1 VGIGVSQPSFF
12 EIVRGELQATETRMR
27 AVRHP
32 ADANLQT
39 ALDHLLSAG
48 GKRIRPTVALLAGHL
63 VEAPPEPLVNFAAA
77 VEMLHTATLVHD
89 DLIDGALLRRG
100 IPTLNSQWTPG
111 ATVLTGDFIFAW
123 AAHLGAQTDS
133 VRVMVSFARTLMT
146 IINGEL
152 AQMFGRTQRASRE
165 EYDQRIYAKTA
176 ALFELAGSGAA
187 LITVHE
193 SPLAPRL
200 GDFGRQVGMAF
211 QIVDDILDFTA
222 DSTRL
227 GKPVGNDLRQGLITL
242 PVLCYGD
249 QHPEDQDV
257 QAVLNPEHR
266 HQADVDR
273 LVEAIARSEAIAAA
287 MSEARRFASA
297 ARDALHGVT
306 AGRYR
311 DGLLELADFVVARD
325 L

>member
-1 VGIGVSQPSFF
+1 VSQPSFF
-12 EIVRGELQATETRMR
+12 EIVRSELQATEVRMR
-27 AVRHP
+27 AIRHP
-32 ADANLQT
+32 ADSNLQS

-63 VEAPPEPLVNFAAA
+63 VEAPTEPLVNFAAA

-152 AQMFGRTQRASRE
+152 AQMFGRTQRVGRE

-176 ALFELAGSGAA
+176 ALFELAGAGAA
-187 LITVHE
+187 LIASE
-193 SPLAPRL
+193 ASPMSARL

-211 QIVDDILDFTA
+211 QIVDDVLDFTA
-222 DSTRL
+222 DSARL

-249 QHPEDQDV
+249 RHPEDQDL
-257 QAVLNPEHR
+257 QAALDPEHR

-273 LVEAIARSEAIAAA
+273 LVSAIARSEAIPVA
-287 MSEARRFASA
+287 MTEARRFAAA
-297 ARDALHGVT
+297 ARTALEGV
-306 AGRYR
+306 APSQYR
-311 DGLLELADFVVARD
+311 DGLLDLADYVVARD
-325 L
+325 I